1 MPPEIEKLFESLKNI
16 ADAVNDTHKL
26 FESVKWILLIL
37 LPFLNRLWKAIL
49 SLLNW
54 LWRTFYIRWVILP
67 ELAPQSC
74 PKTILAYRFVYRAT
88 TWLSISYTAY
98 RLISTIHLLVS
109 LLF

>member
-37 LPFLNRLWKAIL
+37 L

-54 LWRTFYIRWVILP
+54 LWPTFYIRWVILP

-74 PKTILAYRFVYRAT
+74 PKTILAYRFVYRAA